1 MKTRTK
7 ALLLV
12 LCAALLVAV
21 TALTTIAWLT
31 HTPESVVNTF
41 TFTDSDKVTIT
52 LDEAKVDAYGN
63 PLKKSA
69 EQNPDGSYNYVSAT
83 TSEAE
88 RVYANTYKLLP
99 GHSYVKDPTIH
110 VADDSIDCFLFV
122 TVDNA
127 IAGIE
132 DETTIADQMTVKG
145 WVKVEGYTNVYA
157 LMETVKDGDTTK
169 TQLVKKSA
177 GQDAVVFESFKI
189 KGTETATSLAAY
201 NNQTVTVKAYAVQ
214 AEGFEGKTAKEAW
227 KIAFPGQGTA
237 ETPEPETTPNPAE

>member
-31 HTPESVVNTF
+31 HTPAPVVNTF
-41 TFTDSDKVTIT
+41 TFTNSDKVTIT
-52 LDEAKVDAYGN
+52 LDEALVDAYGN
-63 PLKKSA
+63 LEYVEGEDGEKKLA
-69 EQNPDGSYNYVSAT
+69 D
-83 TSEAE
+83 

-110 VADDSIDCFLFV
+110 VAADSIDCFLFV

-132 DETTIADQMTVKG
+132 DATTIAAQMAAKG

-157 LMETVKDGDTTK
+157 LATTTSQADGTTK
-169 TQLVKKSA
+169 TQLTKKSA
-177 GQDAVVFESFKI
+177 GQDAVVFESFTI
-189 KGTETATSLAAY
+189 KGTENATSLAAY

-214 AEGFEGKTAKEAW
+214 AEGFEDMDPKTAW
-227 KIAFPGQGTA
+227 VTAFSGQGTA
-237 ETPEPETTPNPAE
+237 ETPEPETTIDPAE